1 MTREHRGNCGGDGS
15 QLNQIQWTPSWRR
28 YTVPERCRPLTD
40 VRGSDFFGR
49 ARQSEPPAFRVPLY
63 PIVPVAFCLMC
74 LYMLYSGIDYV
85 RNPDYGPKFGLAVL
99 AGVVVMMAGIPL
111 YFLSERK

>member
-1 MTREHRGNCGGDGS
+1 MPFYALAVAAIFVFRK
-15 QLNQIQWTPSWRR
+15 
-28 YTVPERCRPLTD
+28 
-40 VRGSDFFGR
+40 R
-49 ARQSEPPAFRVPLY
+49 ADYDPPFRTPLY